1 MSLTKILSQKD
12 ANAEE
17 QLEAVKVIVSSARK
31 AYDNEDAVI
40 EAPMCETTEGRMSFL
55 HLEEAGQV
63 QLLRK
68 QVSLIKA
75 AAVEFVETHPGSSMT
90 KQIEERLATNAF
102 FANVGNGT
110 KFEYL

>member
-12 ANAEE
+12 ADADA
-17 QLEAVKVIVSSARK
+17 QLLAAADIVGAARK

-40 EAPMCETTEGRMSFL
+40 DAPMCDTTEGRMSFV
-55 HLEEAGQV
+55 HLEASSQV
-63 QLLRK
+63 QILRK

-75 AAVEFVETHPGSSMT
+75 AAVEFVETHPGASMT
-90 KQIEERLATNAF
+90 KQIEERLATNPY

-110 KFEYL
+110 TFEYI

>member
-17 QLEAVKVIVSSARK
+17 QLEAVESIVGTARK
-31 AYDNEDAVI
+31 NYGNEDAVI
-40 EAPMCETTEGRMSFL
+40 DAPMCDTTEGRMSFV
-55 HLEEAGQV
+55 HLEPASQIAT
-63 QLLRK
+63 LRK

-75 AAVEFVETHPGSSMT
+75 QAVEFTANNPGSSMN
-90 KQIEERLATNAF
+90 KKIEELLALNAY

-110 KFEYL
+110 KFEYI